1 VKRRRLLAPILAA
14 LVLAL
19 LPGSATAQ
27 KTDSVTVR
35 NGDRM
40 LGEIKGL
47 QRGQLEFKTDAA
59 STVYIKWPRVISI
72 KTDKTFEV
80 ELDDGRMY
88 FGSLTPGSQ
97 DSLVIKTDSQ
107 SVGVATQ
114 WVVSLQRIK
123 PSFWDALDGSI
134 NLGFDFTQQ
143 NAKTDLNLSG
153 DVHYAHR
160 GTADSTQQALNLSRL
175 RRGFALTKLSF
186 NSTFSRQDDTDDI
199 NRLTAGVS
207 HLKLLKKRWFWF
219 LSLVGE
225 QNSQLSL
232 DYRGTVA
239 AGVGHFM
246 VQTNRLDLALL
257 VAPGYSREQYTGDP
271 PDNAIPL
278 TIAADVE
285 YFTWGALDT
294 NVSSQFSVIPILSD
308 WGRWRVNFNLTA
320 KREVLKNVYINVGVT
335 EAFDSDPTAVD
346 ANKNDF
352 SFTTSLGWSF

>member
-1 VKRRRLLAPILAA
+1 MKRTRLLAPILAV

-19 LPGSATAQ
+19 LPGSVMAQ
-27 KTDSVTVR
+27 KTDTVTVR

-40 LGEIKGL
+40 VGEIKEL

-59 STVYIKWPRVISI
+59 STVYLKWPRVISI
-72 KTDKTFEV
+72 RTDKTFEIQ
-80 ELDDGRMY
+80 LDDGRVY

-114 WVVSLQRIK
+114 WVVSLERIK

-153 DVHYAHR
+153 DIHYAHR
-160 GTADSTQQALNLSRL
+160 GTADSTHQALSLSKL

-199 NRLTAGVS
+199 SRLTANVA
-207 HLKLLKKRWFWF
+207 HLKTLKKRWFWF
-219 LSLVGE
+219 LALGGE

-239 AGVGHFM
+239 AGLGRFI
-246 VQTNRLDLALL
+246 VQTNKLDLALL
-257 VAPGYSREQYTGDP
+257 VAPGYSREEFTGTS
-271 PDNAIPL
+271 PDNAIPF
-278 TIAADVE
+278 IMSADVE
-285 YFTWGALDT
+285 YFTWGTLDT
-294 NVSSQFSVIPILSD
+294 NVSSRLSVLPILSD
-308 WGRWRVNFNLTA
+308 WGRWRINFNLTA
-320 KREVLKNVYINVGVT
+320 KREVLRNVYINVAVT
-335 EAFDSDPTAVD
+335 EAFDSDPTAAD